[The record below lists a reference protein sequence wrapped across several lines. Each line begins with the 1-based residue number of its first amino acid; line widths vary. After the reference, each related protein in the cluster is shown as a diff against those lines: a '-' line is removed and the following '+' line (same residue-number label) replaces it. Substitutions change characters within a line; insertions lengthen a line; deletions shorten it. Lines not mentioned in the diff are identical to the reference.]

1 VLFQVRGAIPTTPWE
16 LVLTSSRETQFVLGV
31 LAVFSLV
38 SWYLIVLKWWQFR
51 RMRQLGDRFL
61 AEVEKAPRLEEAY
74 HAAMRLPA
82 SPYNRLL
89 REAVHFFSELKPG
102 SLKGLGGPASPAGG
116 AAAASG
122 TLTPA
127 QLEAF
132 RMVLAK
138 EVAAER
144 DTAAR
149 FIPWLATFGSV
160 SPLLGLLGT
169 VLGVMDAFIGIA
181 VGGSGNITAVA
192 PGVAEALVTTV
203 GGLAV
208 AVPAVMSYNLFVN
221 RLGLFAGELEGFAQ
235 EIVGTLARE
244 GRI

>member
-1 VLFQVRGAIPTTPWE
+1 VEASVLLQVGRAVPTTPWE
-16 LVLTSSRETQFVLGV
+16 LVLTSSRETQFVLAI
-31 LAVFSLV
+31 LAAFSV
-38 SWYLIVLKWWQFR
+38 ASWYLIVLKWWQFR
-51 RMRQLGDRFL
+51 RMRRLADQFL
-61 AEVEKAPRLEEAY
+61 SEVEKAPRLEEAY
-74 HAAMRLPA
+74 HSAMRLPP

-89 REAVHFFSELKPG
+89 REGIHFLSELKPG
-102 SLKGLGGPASPAGG
+102 TLKPAPGPATDAT
-116 AAAASG
+116 A
-122 TLTPA
+122 LTTT
-127 QLEAF
+127 QLEAL
-132 RMVLAK
+132 RMVLGK

-144 DTAAR
+144 DGAAR

-181 VGGSGNITAVA
+181 VGGSGNIAAIA

-208 AVPAVMSYNLFVN
+208 AVPSVMAYNIFVN

-235 EIVGTLARE
+235 EIIATMARE
-244 GRI
+244 GRL

>member
-1 VLFQVRGAIPTTPWE
+1 MLLQVGRAVPTTPWE
-16 LVLTSSRETQFVLGV
+16 LVLTSSRETKFVLAILV
-31 LAVFSLV
+31 VFSV
-38 SWYLIVLKWWQFR
+38 ISWYLIFLKWWQFR
-51 RMRQLGDRFL
+51 RLRRQADRFMG
-61 AEVEKAPRLEEAY
+61 EIEKAARLDDAY

-89 REAVHFFSELKPG
+89 REGVHFFTELNPQG
-102 SLKGLGGPASPAGG
+102 LKG
-116 AAAASG
+116 AAPG
-122 TLTPA
+122 HQTLTA
-127 QLEAF
+127 TQLEAL

-144 DTAAR
+144 DAASR

-181 VGGSGNITAVA
+181 VGGSGNIGAVA

-203 GGLAV
+203 MGLAV
-208 AVPAVMSYNLFVN
+208 AVPSVMAYNIFVS
-221 RLGLFAGELEGFAQ
+221 RLSLFAGELEGFAQ
-235 EIVGTLARE
+235 EIIGSMARE
-244 GRI
+244 GWI

>member
-1 VLFQVRGAIPTTPWE
+1 MLLQVGAAVPTTWWE
-16 LVLTSSRETQFVLGV
+16 LVLTSSRETKFVLAV
-31 LAVFSLV
+31 LVVFSLV

-51 RMRQLGDRFL
+51 RMRRLGDRFL
-61 AEVEKAPRLEEAY
+61 TEIERAARLEDAY
-74 HAAMRLPA
+74 HVAMRLPP

-89 REAVHFFSELKPG
+89 REGIHFFSELKPG
-102 SLKGLGGPASPAGG
+102 LLRRPEDTPVNTA
-116 AAAASG
+116 
-122 TLTPA
+122 LTMT
-127 QLEAF
+127 QLEAL

-144 DTAAR
+144 DAAAR

-181 VGGSGNITAVA
+181 LGGSGNIAAVA

-203 GGLAV
+203 AGLAV
-208 AVPAVMSYNLFVN
+208 AVPSVMAYNLFVN

-235 EIVGTLARE
+235 EIIGSLARE
-244 GRI
+244 GRL

>member
-1 VLFQVRGAIPTTPWE
+1 MLLQVGGAIPTSAWE
-16 LVLTSSRETQFVLGV
+16 LVLTSSRETKVVLGV
-31 LAVFSLV
+31 LVLFSAF
-38 SWYLIVLKWWQFR
+38 SWYVIVLKWWQFR
-51 RMRQLGDRFL
+51 RMRRLGDRFL
-61 AEVEKAPRLEEAY
+61 AEIEQAPRLEEAY
-74 HAAMRLPA
+74 HAAMRLPP

-89 REAVHFFSELKPG
+89 REGIHFFSELKPG
-102 SLKGLGGPASPAGG
+102 TLKEGNPQAPS
-116 AAAASG
+116 
-122 TLTPA
+122 TLTST

-144 DTAAR
+144 DSAAR

-181 VGGSGNITAVA
+181 VGGSGNIGAVA

-203 GGLAV
+203 AGLAV
-208 AVPAVMSYNLFVN
+208 AVPSVMAYNLFVS

-235 EIVGTLARE
+235 EIIGSLARE
-244 GRI
+244 GRL

>member
-1 VLFQVRGAIPTTPWE
+1 VLVQVRGAIPTTPWE
-16 LVLTSSRETQFVLGV
+16 LVLTSSRETQFVLAI

-61 AEVEKAPRLEEAY
+61 AEVEKAPRLEDAY
-74 HAAMRLPA
+74 HAAMRLP
-82 SPYNRLL
+82 PYNRLL

-102 SLKGLGGPASPAGG
+102 SLKGTGVATNPGNP
-116 AAAASG
+116 G
-122 TLTPA
+122 TATALTTT
-127 QLEAF
+127 QLEAL

-138 EVAAER
+138 EVAGER

-208 AVPAVMSYNLFVN
+208 AVPAVMSYNLYVN

>member
-1 VLFQVRGAIPTTPWE
+1 MLLQVGGAIPTSAWE
-16 LVLTSSRETQFVLGV
+16 LVLTSSRETKVVLGILV
-31 LAVFSLV
+31 LFSAI
-38 SWYLIVLKWWQFR
+38 SWYVIVLKWWQFR
-51 RMRQLGDRFL
+51 RMRRLGDRFL
-61 AEVEKAPRLEEAY
+61 AEIEQAPRLEEAY
-74 HAAMRLPA
+74 HAAMRLPP

-89 REAVHFFSELKPG
+89 REGIHFFSELKPG
-102 SLKGLGGPASPAGG
+102 TLKEGNPQAPS
-116 AAAASG
+116 
-122 TLTPA
+122 TLTGT

-181 VGGSGNITAVA
+181 VGGSGNIGAVA

-203 GGLAV
+203 AGLAV
-208 AVPAVMSYNLFVN
+208 AVPSVMAYNLFVS

-235 EIVGTLARE
+235 EIIGSLARE
-244 GRI
+244 GRL

>member
-1 VLFQVRGAIPTTPWE
+1 
-16 LVLTSSRETQFVLGV
+16 LVLTSSRETQFVLAV
-31 LAVFSLV
+31 LVIFSVV

-51 RMRQLGDRFL
+51 RMRQLGDRFM
-61 AEVEKAPRLEEAY
+61 AEVEKAPRLEDAY
-74 HAAMRLPA
+74 HAAMRLPPSA
-82 SPYNRLL
+82 YNRLL
-89 REAVHFFSELKPG
+89 REAVHFFTELKPG
-102 SLKGLGGPASPAGG
+102 SLKGGHGAVAG
-116 AAAASG
+116 AAPAAAPS
-122 TLTPA
+122 TLSIT
-127 QLEAF
+127 QLEAL

-144 DTAAR
+144 DLAAR

-181 VGGSGNITAVA
+181 VGGSGNIAAVA

-203 GGLAV
+203 AGLAV
-208 AVPAVMSYNLFVN
+208 AVPAVMSYNLYVN

-235 EIVGTLARE
+235 EIIGTLARE

>member
-1 VLFQVRGAIPTTPWE
+1 MFLQVGRAIPTTPWE
-16 LVLTSSRETQFVLGV
+16 LVLTSSRETKFVLAILV
-31 LAVFSLV
+31 VFSLV
-38 SWYLIVLKWWQFR
+38 SWYLIALKWWQFR
-51 RMRQLGDRFL
+51 RMRQQADRFMTEIER
-61 AEVEKAPRLEEAY
+61 AARLEDAY
-74 HAAMRLPA
+74 HAAMRLPS

-89 REAVHFFSELKPG
+89 REGMHFFGELKPG
-102 SLKGLGGPASPAGG
+102 GLKADGPIAPPQA
-116 AAAASG
+116 
-122 TLTPA
+122 TLTTT
-127 QLEAF
+127 QLEAL

-138 EVAAER
+138 VVAAER
-144 DTAAR
+144 DAAAR

-181 VGGSGNITAVA
+181 VGGSGNIAAVA

-208 AVPAVMSYNLFVN
+208 AVPSVMAYNLFVN

-235 EIVGTLARE
+235 EIIGTMARE
-244 GRI
+244 GRL